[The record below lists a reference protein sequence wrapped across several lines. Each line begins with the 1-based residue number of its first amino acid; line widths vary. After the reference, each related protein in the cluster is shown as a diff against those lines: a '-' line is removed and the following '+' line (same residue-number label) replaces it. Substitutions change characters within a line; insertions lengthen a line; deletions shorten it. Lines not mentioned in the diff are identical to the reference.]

1 MAMGRREGKQIFE
14 HLRNK
19 YVSLKEKMSSPVFRF
34 MLNTVKILLQNPQVS
49 MVKWSLFVV
58 SVWGCDGC

>member
-1 MAMGRREGKQIFE
+1 MAMARTEGKQVFE

-19 YVSLKEKMSSPVFRF
+19 YVSLKEKMFSPVFRF

>member
-1 MAMGRREGKQIFE
+1 MAMARREGKQVFE

-19 YVSLKEKMSSPVFRF
+19 YVSLKEKMFSPVFRF

-49 MVKWSLFVV
+49 MVK
-58 SVWGCDGC
+58 

>member
-1 MAMGRREGKQIFE
+1 MARTEGKQVFE

-19 YVSLKEKMSSPVFRF
+19 YVSLKEKMFSPVFRF

-49 MVKWSLFVV
+49 MVK
-58 SVWGCDGC
+58 